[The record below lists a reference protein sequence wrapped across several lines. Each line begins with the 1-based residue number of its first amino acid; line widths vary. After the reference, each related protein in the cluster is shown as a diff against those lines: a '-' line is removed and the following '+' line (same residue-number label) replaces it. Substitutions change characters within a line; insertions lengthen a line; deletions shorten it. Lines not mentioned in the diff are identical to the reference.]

1 LLDPHGACGHRAL
14 REGLHSDETG
24 FFIETAHPAKFKDT
38 VESII
43 GQPVS
48 IPQRLQD
55 FMKGTKQSIDMTSH
69 FEDFKAYLL
78 TE

>member
-1 LLDPHGACGHRAL
+1 
-14 REGLHSDETG
+14 
-24 FFIETAHPAKFKDT
+24 